1 MCHQYFTLYE
11 WCQCEENSGNNVC
24 AAHRRNGCPGI
35 SVETVHMHCFC
46 DSHATRGFKSEKQ
59 TRKKENKLRRRSE
72 DSLDEKDSL
81 RRRWYQWY
89 QWRIQRSKTSCT
101 LCGVDICNMEYK
113 PPSTQEDPPPFGD
126 NGDNG
131 VNNNDKAHCELID
144 SLNRLTLA
152 TAIPLPP
159 SPRLSPTPSY
169 LPPSKYVQ
177 TPRPV
182 PAIPLQPHQ
191 PARAVSLQSN
201 EIVKSVSLQ
210 SNQPVQSVSPQTAGP
225 VSVRDERRKSIAP
238 LQKRKS
244 TASLRSVSQPLKS
257 SSPTPDLSRRTSFAS
272 AGSPTTATSPAMHP
286 ARLVFSPAPE
296 APIPT
301 ASSVAAEHFSK
312 ELGLHRSGDVNTK
325 TAVIIH
331 DNCYGHRYS
340 QLEAPKRTIDGIV
353 ERPERIRACAVGI
366 SAAYVRLG
374 SRYAEDLVPNPIS
387 RLNNINA
394 PFQIIKSDR
403 KVYLSDTAVTDVHGT
418 QWMSELQWMGDLAE
432 SRLIKDG
439 NELARQRTEN
449 DDGLGTSAPALNTG
463 DLYLC
468 SESVNA
474 FQGALGGVCEAVDH
488 VFKSGPIQRAFVC
501 IRPPGH
507 HCSANFPSGFC
518 WINNVH
524 VGISHAATTHGL
536 THAAILDFDLHHGDG
551 SQDIAYDHNSKLLN
565 KTQKADLAKTDPT
578 KFKEYKAAP
587 PYAKTAIG
595 YYSLHDVN
603 SFPCENGERDKVM
616 GASLCLEAHN
626 QSIWNV
632 HLEEWADLDG
642 FWKLYETKYNA
653 LLTKARS
660 FLRERTVELNQ
671 ERQENPNSPSPKAA
685 IFISA
690 GFDAS
695 EWEGN
700 GMQRHSVKVPTE
712 FYAKFTADIIR
723 MSQEEGLGVEG
734 RVISVLE
741 GGYSDRALS
750 SGVLSHL
757 SGLSENSEYRSEW
770 WSQNNL
776 NELDAIIAPAPSKG
790 RKKSA
795 ATYLTAT
802 KSFTAKVVA
811 PGRDR
816 RSAGDLDANGIAAPL
831 PEVSWAVAT
840 GELSKLIIPSDRQT
854 LSCRPAELNRQRRE
868 QSAQE
873 GGLDLNLPVEKG
885 RQLRTRK
892 PKESTPVPTTPR
904 PATPRRQARK
914 GLKTPKTTI
923 AATTLPAASREAS
936 PSVGASRRKSTSLT
950 RAGTPHRGV
959 SPLNLPPVPQIPT
972 SVGGAK
978 GGPRIILNM
987 PAREHGRGRK
997 LSGGAVDHH
1006 RRGLGSKSPKKGK
1019 NKRGSN
1025 SGGSS
1030 AGSSPLI
1037 TAKDAVMEDA

>member
-1 MCHQYFTLYE
+1 
-11 WCQCEENSGNNVC
+11 
-24 AAHRRNGCPGI
+24 
-35 SVETVHMHCFC
+35 
-46 DSHATRGFKSEKQ
+46 
-59 TRKKENKLRRRSE
+59 
-72 DSLDEKDSL
+72 
-81 RRRWYQWY
+81 
-89 QWRIQRSKTSCT
+89 
-101 LCGVDICNMEYK
+101 MEYK
-113 PPSTQEDPPPFGD
+113 LPSTQEDPPSGD
-126 NGDNG
+126 NGLK
-131 VNNNDKAHCELID
+131 NNIDEAHNELIN

-152 TAIPLPP
+152 KETPLPS
-159 SPRLSPTPSY
+159 SPRLSPVPSY
-169 LPPSKYVQ
+169 LPPKSVQ
-177 TPRPV
+177 VTRPV
-182 PAIPLQPHQ
+182 PAIPLQPDQ
-191 PARAVSLQSN
+191 PVRAVSLQSN
-201 EIVKSVSLQ
+201 
-210 SNQPVQSVSPQTAGP
+210 QPMQSVSQTAGSE
-225 VSVRDERRKSIAP
+225 SVRDERRKSIAQ

-244 TASLRSVSQPLKS
+244 AASLRSVSQPLKS
-257 SSPTPDLSRRTSFAS
+257 SSPTPNPSRRTSFAS
-272 AGSPTTATSPAMHP
+272 AGSPTNATSPAMHP

-301 ASSVAAEHFSK
+301 PSSVAAEHFSK
-312 ELGLHRSGDVNTK
+312 ELELHRSDDIKTK

-331 DNCYGHRYS
+331 DDCYGHRYS
-340 QLEAPKRTIDGIV
+340 QLEAPKRTIERIV

-366 SAAYVRLG
+366 SAAYVLLG
-374 SRYAEDLVPNPIS
+374 SRYAEDLALKPSSSWNKIDV
-387 RLNNINA
+387 
-394 PFQIIKSDR
+394 PFQIIKTDR
-403 KVYLSDTAVTDVHGT
+403 KVHLSNTAVTDVHGT
-418 QWMSELQWMGDLAE
+418 QWMSELKWMGDLAE
-432 SRLIKDG
+432 SRLIMDG
-439 NELARQRTEN
+439 NELARKRTGE
-449 DDGLGTSAPALNTG
+449 DDGLGTSGPALNTG

-474 FQGALGGVCEAVDH
+474 FQGALGGVCEGVDL

-551 SQDIAYDHNSKLLN
+551 SQDIAYDHNSRLLN
-565 KTQKADLAKTDPT
+565 KTQKADLARSDAT
-578 KFKEYKAAP
+578 KFKEYQDAP
-587 PYAKTAIG
+587 PYTKAAIG

-616 GASLCLEAHN
+616 GASLCVEAHN

-632 HLEEWADLDG
+632 HLENWADLDG

-660 FLRERTVELNQ
+660 FLRERTAELNQ
-671 ERQENPNSPSPKAA
+671 ERQENPNAPLPKGA

-712 FYAKFTADIIR
+712 FYAKFTADVIR

-757 SGLSENSEYRSEW
+757 AGLSENSEFKSEW

-776 NELDAIIAPAPSKG
+776 RELDAIMAPTPSKG

-802 KSFTAKVVA
+802 KSFAAKVVA

-816 RSAGDLDANGIAAPL
+816 KSTGDFDPNIVVGPL

-840 GELSKLIIPSDRQT
+840 GELSKLIIPDGRQT

-868 QSAQE
+868 LSAQD
-873 GGLDLNLPVEKG
+873 GGLDLLIPVEKG
-885 RQLRTRK
+885 RQLRSRK

-959 SPLNLPPVPQIPT
+959 SPLNLPPIPQIPT
-972 SVGGAK
+972 TVGGVR

-987 PAREHGRGRK
+987 PAREPGRGRK

-1006 RRGLGSKSPKKGK
+1006 RRGRSSKSPKKE

-1030 AGSSPLI
+1030 TASAGSSPVI
-1037 TAKDAVMEDA
+1037 VTKDAVMEGA

>member
-1 MCHQYFTLYE
+1 
-11 WCQCEENSGNNVC
+11 
-24 AAHRRNGCPGI
+24 
-35 SVETVHMHCFC
+35 
-46 DSHATRGFKSEKQ
+46 
-59 TRKKENKLRRRSE
+59 
-72 DSLDEKDSL
+72 
-81 RRRWYQWY
+81 
-89 QWRIQRSKTSCT
+89 
-101 LCGVDICNMEYK
+101 MEYK
-113 PPSTQEDPPPFGD
+113 HPSTQEGPPLFV
-126 NGDNG
+126 DNG
-131 VNNNDKAHCELID
+131 VKNNNIDEAHSELAD

-152 TAIPLPP
+152 TEIPLPS
-159 SPRLSPTPSY
+159 SPRLSPVPSY
-169 LPPSKYVQ
+169 LPPISVQ
-177 TPRPV
+177 ATRPV
-182 PAIPLQPHQ
+182 PAIPLQPTQ
-191 PARAVSLQSN
+191 PVRPVPLQSGQSVETVSLQS
-201 EIVKSVSLQ
+201 K
-210 SNQPVQSVSPQTAGP
+210 QPVQSVSQTAGS
-225 VSVRDERRKSIAP
+225 VSVREERRKSIAP

-257 SSPTPDLSRRTSFAS
+257 SSPTPDPSRRTSFTS
-272 AGSPTTATSPAMHP
+272 AGSQTTATSPAMHP

-312 ELGLHRSGDVNTK
+312 ELALHQSGNVSTK
-325 TAVIIH
+325 TAIIVH
-331 DNCYGHRYS
+331 DDCYGHRYS
-340 QLEAPKRTIDGIV
+340 QLEASKRILERIV
-353 ERPERIRACAVGI
+353 ERPERIRACVVGI
-366 SAAYVRLG
+366 SAAYVLLG
-374 SRYAEDLVPNPIS
+374 SRHAEGLAPKLSSSLTEIDV
-387 RLNNINA
+387 
-394 PFQIIKSDR
+394 PFQIIKTDR
-403 KVYLSDTAVTDVHGT
+403 KVHLSSTAVTDVHGT
-418 QWMSELQWMGDLAE
+418 QWMSELKWMGDLAE
-432 SRLIKDG
+432 SRLIMDG
-439 NELARQRTEN
+439 NELARQRTEE
-449 DDGLGTSAPALNTG
+449 DDGLGTSGPALNTN

-474 FQGALGGVCEAVDH
+474 FQGALGGVCEGVDL

-551 SQDIAYDHNSKLLN
+551 SQDITYDHNSKLLN
-565 KTQKADLAKTDPT
+565 KTQKADLARADAT
-578 KFKEYKAAP
+578 KFKEYEDAP
-587 PYAKTAIG
+587 PYTKAAIG

-632 HLEEWADLDG
+632 HLQKWDDLDE
-642 FWKLYETKYNA
+642 FWNLYQTKYNA

-660 FLRERTVELNQ
+660 FLRERTMELSQ
-671 ERQENPNSPSPKAA
+671 ERQENPSAPLPKAA

-712 FYAKFTADIIR
+712 FYAKFTADVIR

-757 SGLSENSEYRSEW
+757 SGLSENSEFKSEW

-776 NELDAIIAPAPSKG
+776 RELDAIMTPTPSKG

-795 ATYLTAT
+795 ATYLTST
-802 KSFTAKVVA
+802 KSFAAKVVA

-816 RSAGDLDANGIAAPL
+816 RSTGDLDANIVAAPL

-840 GELSKLIIPSDRQT
+840 GELSKLIIPDGRQT

-873 GGLDLNLPVEKG
+873 GGLDLIIPAEKG
-885 RQLRTRK
+885 RQLRARK
-892 PKESTPVPTTPR
+892 PKEATPVPTTPR

-914 GLKTPKTTI
+914 GLKTPKTTT
-923 AATTLPAASREAS
+923 AATTLPAASYEAS
-936 PSVGASRRKSTSLT
+936 PSVGASRRKSASLT

-972 SVGGAK
+972 SVEGVR

-987 PAREHGRGRK
+987 PAREPGRGRK

-1006 RRGLGSKSPKKGK
+1006 RHGRSSKSPKKGK
-1019 NKRGSN
+1019 KKRGSN

-1030 AGSSPLI
+1030 RASAGSSPVI

>member
-1 MCHQYFTLYE
+1 MDPY
-11 WCQCEENSGNNVC
+11 
-24 AAHRRNGCPGI
+24 
-35 SVETVHMHCFC
+35 
-46 DSHATRGFKSEKQ
+46 
-59 TRKKENKLRRRSE
+59 KL
-72 DSLDEKDSL
+72 
-81 RRRWYQWY
+81 
-89 QWRIQRSKTSCT
+89 
-101 LCGVDICNMEYK
+101 V
-113 PPSTQEDPPPFGD
+113 STQEDPPLF
-126 NGDNG
+126 GDNG
-131 VNNNDKAHCELID
+131 VNNNNIDEAHCKLID

-152 TAIPLPP
+152 TATPLPP
-159 SPRLSPTPSY
+159 SPRLSSIPSN
-169 LPPSKYVQ
+169 PPPGSVQ
-177 TPRPV
+177 ATRPV
-182 PAIPLQPHQ
+182 PVIPLYANQP
-191 PARAVSLQSN
+191 VQSAT
-201 EIVKSVSLQ
+201 LL
-210 SNQPVQSVSPQTAGP
+210 SNQPVQLVSPETAGS
-225 VSVRDERRKSIAP
+225 VSVRDEQRKSIAP
-238 LQKRKS
+238 LQKRQS

-257 SSPTPDLSRRTSFAS
+257 SSPTPDPSRRTSLTS
-272 AGSPTTATSPAMHP
+272 AGSSTTATSLAMHP
-286 ARLVFSPAPE
+286 ARLVFSPTPE
-296 APIPT
+296 PPIPT
-301 ASSVAAEHFSK
+301 ASSIAAEHFSK
-312 ELGLHRSGDVNTK
+312 ELELHQSGDINTR
-325 TAVIIH
+325 TAVIVH
-331 DNCYGHRYS
+331 DDCYGHRYS
-340 QLEAPKRTIDGIV
+340 QLEASKRTLERIV

-366 SAAYVRLG
+366 SAAYVLLG
-374 SRYAEDLVPNPIS
+374 SRYAEGLTPNPS
-387 RLNNINA
+387 LSLNNIDV
-394 PFQIIKSDR
+394 PFQIIKTDR
-403 KVYLSDTAVTDVHGT
+403 KVHLSDTAVTDVHGT
-418 QWMSELQWMGDLAE
+418 QWMSELKWMGDLAE
-432 SRLIKDG
+432 SRLIEDG
-439 NELARQRTEN
+439 NELARQRTEEH
-449 DDGLGTSAPALNTG
+449 DGLGTSGPALNTN

-474 FQGALGGVCEAVDH
+474 FQGALGGVCEGVDL
-488 VFKSGPIQRAFVC
+488 VFNSGPIQRAFVC

-524 VGISHAATTHGL
+524 VGISHAATVHGL

-551 SQDIAYDHNSKLLN
+551 SQDITYDHNSKLLN
-565 KTQKADLAKTDPT
+565 RTQRADLAKANAT
-578 KFKEYKAAP
+578 KFKEYEDASPYTKA
-587 PYAKTAIG
+587 AIG

-616 GASLCLEAHN
+616 GASLCVEAHN

-632 HLEEWADLDG
+632 HLEKWADLDE
-642 FWKLYETKYNA
+642 FWKLYQTKYNT

-660 FLRERTVELNQ
+660 FLREFTIELNQ
-671 ERQENPNSPSPKAA
+671 ERRENPNSPLPKAA

-712 FYAKFTADIIR
+712 FYAKFTADVIR

-757 SGLSENSEYRSEW
+757 SGLNENSEYKTEW
-770 WSQNNL
+770 WSHNQL
-776 NELDAIIAPAPSKG
+776 KELDAIMAPAPSKG
-790 RKKSA
+790 RKKGA

-802 KSFTAKVVA
+802 KSFAAKAIA
-811 PGRDR
+811 PGRER
-816 RSAGDLDANGIAAPL
+816 RSPGDLDTNIAAPL

-840 GELSKLIIPSDRQT
+840 GELSKLIIPDGRQT

-868 QSAQE
+868 QSAQD
-873 GGLDLNLPVEKG
+873 GGLGIPIPEKG
-885 RQLRTRK
+885 RQLRSRK

-914 GLKTPKTTI
+914 GVKTPKTTI

-972 SVGGAK
+972 SVGG
-978 GGPRIILNM
+978 GRGCTRIILNM
-987 PAREHGRGRK
+987 PAREPGRGRN

-1006 RRGLGSKSPKKGK
+1006 RRGRGSKSPKKGK
-1019 NKRGSN
+1019 TKHGSN

-1030 AGSSPLI
+1030 GASVGSSPLI
-1037 TAKDAVMEDA
+1037 AAKDAVMEDA

>member
-1 MCHQYFTLYE
+1 
-11 WCQCEENSGNNVC
+11 
-24 AAHRRNGCPGI
+24 
-35 SVETVHMHCFC
+35 
-46 DSHATRGFKSEKQ
+46 
-59 TRKKENKLRRRSE
+59 
-72 DSLDEKDSL
+72 
-81 RRRWYQWY
+81 
-89 QWRIQRSKTSCT
+89 
-101 LCGVDICNMEYK
+101 MEYK
-113 PPSTQEDPPPFGD
+113 HPSTQEGPPLFV
-126 NGDNG
+126 DNG
-131 VNNNDKAHCELID
+131 VKNNNIDEAHSELAD

-152 TAIPLPP
+152 TDIPLPS
-159 SPRLSPTPSY
+159 SPRLSPIPSY
-169 LPPSKYVQ
+169 LPPISVQ
-177 TPRPV
+177 ATRPV
-182 PAIPLQPHQ
+182 RP
-191 PARAVSLQSN
+191 VSLQSGQSV
-201 EIVKSVSLQ
+201 ETVSLQ
-210 SNQPVQSVSPQTAGP
+210 SKQRVQSVSQTAGS
-225 VSVRDERRKSIAP
+225 VSVREERRKSIAP

-257 SSPTPDLSRRTSFAS
+257 SSPTPDPSRRTSFTS
-272 AGSPTTATSPAMHP
+272 AGSQTTATSPAMHP

-312 ELGLHRSGDVNTK
+312 ELALHQSGNVSTK
-325 TAVIIH
+325 TAIIVH
-331 DNCYGHRYS
+331 DDCYGHRYS
-340 QLEAPKRTIDGIV
+340 QLEASKRTLERIV
-353 ERPERIRACAVGI
+353 ERPERIRACVVGI
-366 SAAYVRLG
+366 SAAYVLLG
-374 SRYAEDLVPNPIS
+374 SRHAEDLAPKLSSGLTEIDV
-387 RLNNINA
+387 
-394 PFQIIKSDR
+394 PFQIIKTDR
-403 KVYLSDTAVTDVHGT
+403 KVHLSSTAVTDVHGT
-418 QWMSELQWMGDLAE
+418 QWMSELKWMGDLAE
-432 SRLIKDG
+432 SRLIMDG
-439 NELARQRTEN
+439 NELARQRTEE
-449 DDGLGTSAPALNTG
+449 DDGLGTSGPALNTN

-474 FQGALGGVCEAVDH
+474 FQGALGGVCEGVDL

-551 SQDIAYDHNSKLLN
+551 SQDITYDHNSKLLN
-565 KTQKADLAKTDPT
+565 KTQKADLARADAT
-578 KFKEYKAAP
+578 KFKEYEDAP
-587 PYAKTAIG
+587 PYTKAAIG

-616 GASLCLEAHN
+616 GASLCVEAHN

-632 HLEEWADLDG
+632 HLQKWDDLDE
-642 FWKLYETKYNA
+642 FWNLYQTKYNT

-660 FLRERTVELNQ
+660 FLRERTMGLNQ
-671 ERQENPNSPSPKAA
+671 ERQENPSAPLPKAA

-712 FYAKFTADIIR
+712 FYAKFTADVIR

-757 SGLSENSEYRSEW
+757 SGLSENSEFKSEW

-776 NELDAIIAPAPSKG
+776 RELDAIMAPTPSKG

-802 KSFTAKVVA
+802 KSFAAKVVA

-816 RSAGDLDANGIAAPL
+816 RSTGDLDANIVAAPL

-840 GELSKLIIPSDRQT
+840 GELSKLIIPDGRQT

-868 QSAQE
+868 QSAQD
-873 GGLDLNLPVEKG
+873 GGLDLIIPAEKG
-885 RQLRTRK
+885 RQLRAQAQGGD
-892 PKESTPVPTTPR
+892 PCAHHPPPCH
-904 PATPRRQARK
+904 PATPGPQGPEDPKDHHCGHDPPCCLARGLPVCGCLPPEERQSDAR
-914 GLKTPKTTI
+914 GNS
-923 AATTLPAASREAS
+923 ASGRQPPE
-936 PSVGASRRKSTSLT
+936 P
-950 RAGTPHRGV
+950 
-959 SPLNLPPVPQIPT
+959 PPVPQIPT
-972 SVGGAK
+972 SVEGVR

-987 PAREHGRGRK
+987 PAREPGRGR
-997 LSGGAVDHH
+997 S
-1006 RRGLGSKSPKKGK
+1006 SKSPKKGK
-1019 NKRGSN
+1019 KKRGSN

-1030 AGSSPLI
+1030 AASAGSSPVI
-1037 TAKDAVMEDA
+1037 TAKDAVMEDS

>member
-1 MCHQYFTLYE
+1 MNPHPSFVSLFLLFPLAYSTNLDLSSFAFDFILNE
-11 WCQCEENSGNNVC
+11 KK
-24 AAHRRNGCPGI
+24 HRVLALCSRVGI
-35 SVETVHMHCFC
+35 C
-46 DSHATRGFKSEKQ
+46 K
-59 TRKKENKLRRRSE
+59 
-72 DSLDEKDSL
+72 
-81 RRRWYQWY
+81 
-89 QWRIQRSKTSCT
+89 
-101 LCGVDICNMEYK
+101 MEYK
-113 PPSTQEDPPPFGD
+113 HPSTQEGPPLFI
-126 NGDNG
+126 DNG
-131 VNNNDKAHCELID
+131 VNNNNIDATHSELVD

-152 TAIPLPP
+152 TESPLPS
-159 SPRLSPTPSY
+159 SPRLSPVPSY
-169 LPPSKYVQ
+169 LPPISVQ
-177 TPRPV
+177 ATQPV
-182 PAIPLQPHQ
+182 PAIPLQPTQ
-191 PARAVSLQSN
+191 PVRPVSLQSDQSV
-201 EIVKSVSLQ
+201 ETVSLQ
-210 SNQPVQSVSPQTAGP
+210 SKQPVQSVSQTAGS
-225 VSVRDERRKSIAP
+225 VSVREERRKSIAP

-257 SSPTPDLSRRTSFAS
+257 SSPTPDPSRRTSLTS
-272 AGSPTTATSPAMHP
+272 AGSQTTATSPAMHP

-312 ELGLHRSGDVNTK
+312 ELALHQSGNVSSK
-325 TAVIIH
+325 TAVVVH
-331 DNCYGHRYS
+331 DDCYGHRYS
-340 QLEAPKRTIDGIV
+340 QLEASKRILDRIV

-366 SAAYVRLG
+366 SAAYVLLG
-374 SRYAEDLVPNPIS
+374 SRYAEDLAPKLSSN
-387 RLNNINA
+387 LNEIDA
-394 PFQIIKSDR
+394 PFQIIKTDR
-403 KVYLSDTAVTDVHGT
+403 KVHLSSPAVTDVHGT
-418 QWMSELQWMGDLAE
+418 QWMSELKWMGDLAE
-432 SRLIKDG
+432 SRLIMDG
-439 NELARQRTEN
+439 NELARQRTEE
-449 DDGLGTSAPALNTG
+449 DDGLGTSGPALNAN

-474 FQGALGGVCEAVDH
+474 FQGALGGVCEGVDL

-565 KTQKADLAKTDPT
+565 KTQRADLARADAT
-578 KFKEYKAAP
+578 KFKEYEDAP
-587 PYAKTAIG
+587 PYTKAAIG

-616 GASLCLEAHN
+616 GASLCVEAHN

-632 HLEEWADLDG
+632 HLQQWADLDE

-653 LLTKARS
+653 LIAKARS
-660 FLRERTVELNQ
+660 FLRERTMELNQ
-671 ERQENPNSPSPKAA
+671 EREENPSAPLPKAA

-712 FYAKFTADIIR
+712 FYAKFTADVIR

-757 SGLSENSEYRSEW
+757 SGLSENSEFKSEW
-770 WSQNNL
+770 WSQDNL
-776 NELDAIIAPAPSKG
+776 RELDVIMAPTPSKG

-802 KSFTAKVVA
+802 KSFAAKVVA

-816 RSAGDLDANGIAAPL
+816 RSTGDLDANIVAAPL

-840 GELSKLIIPSDRQT
+840 GELSKLIIPDGRQT
-854 LSCRPAELNRQRRE
+854 LSCRPAELSRQRRE
-868 QSAQE
+868 RSAQD
-873 GGLDLNLPVEKG
+873 GGLDLILPAEKG
-885 RQLRTRK
+885 RQLRVRK
-892 PKESTPVPTTPR
+892 AKEATPVPTTPL

-914 GLKTPKTTI
+914 GLKTPKTIT

-972 SVGGAK
+972 SVGGVR

-987 PAREHGRGRK
+987 PSREPDRGRK

-1006 RRGLGSKSPKKGK
+1006 RRGRSSKSPKKGK
-1019 NKRGSN
+1019 KKRGSN

-1030 AGSSPLI
+1030 AASAGSSP
-1037 TAKDAVMEDA
+1037 VMEDA

>member
-1 MCHQYFTLYE
+1 MEH
-11 WCQCEENSGNNVC
+11 
-24 AAHRRNGCPGI
+24 
-35 SVETVHMHCFC
+35 
-46 DSHATRGFKSEKQ
+46 
-59 TRKKENKLRRRSE
+59 KL
-72 DSLDEKDSL
+72 
-81 RRRWYQWY
+81 
-89 QWRIQRSKTSCT
+89 
-101 LCGVDICNMEYK
+101 
-113 PPSTQEDPPPFGD
+113 PSTQEDPPL
-126 NGDNG
+126 GDNG
-131 VNNNDKAHCELID
+131 VKNNNIDEAHYELID
-144 SLNRLTLA
+144 SLDRLTLA
-152 TAIPLPP
+152 TATPLPSSP
-159 SPRLSPTPSY
+159 SLSPVPSY
-169 LPPSKYVQ
+169 LPPSRSVQ
-177 TPRPV
+177 TTRPV
-182 PAIPLQPHQ
+182 PAIPLQPNQ
-191 PARAVSLQSN
+191 SVRAVSLQSN
-201 EIVKSVSLQ
+201 QSAEAASLQ
-210 SNQPVQSVSPQTAGP
+210 SNQPVQSVSQTAGS

-257 SSPTPDLSRRTSFAS
+257 SSPTPALSRRTSFTS
-272 AGSPTTATSPAMHP
+272 VGSPTTATSPAMPP

-312 ELGLHRSGDVNTK
+312 ELELHRSGGVNTK
-325 TAVIIH
+325 TAVIVH
-331 DNCYGHRYS
+331 DDCYGHRYS
-340 QLEAPKRTIDGIV
+340 QLEASKRTIEIIV

-366 SAAYVRLG
+366 SAAYVLLG
-374 SRYAEDLVPNPIS
+374 SRYAEHLAPNPS
-387 RLNNINA
+387 SSLNKIDA
-394 PFQIIKSDR
+394 PFQIIKTDR
-403 KVYLSDTAVTDVHGT
+403 KVHLSNTAVTDVHGT
-418 QWMSELQWMGDLAE
+418 QWMSELKWMGDLAE
-432 SRLIKDG
+432 SRLLMDG
-439 NELARQRTEN
+439 NELARQRTEE
-449 DDGLGTSAPALNTG
+449 DDGLGTSGPALNAN

-474 FQGALGGVCEAVDH
+474 FQGALGGVCEGVDL

-565 KTQKADLAKTDPT
+565 KTQKADLAKTDAT
-578 KFKEYKAAP
+578 KFKEYENAP
-587 PYAKTAIG
+587 PYGKAAIG

-603 SFPCENGERDKVM
+603 SFPCENGEREKVM

-632 HLEEWADLDG
+632 HLEKWTDLDG
-642 FWKLYETKYNA
+642 FWRLYQTKYNA
-653 LLTKARS
+653 LITKARL
-660 FLRERTVELNQ
+660 FLRERTAELNQ
-671 ERQENPNSPSPKAA
+671 ERQKNPNSPLPKAA

-712 FYAKFTADIIR
+712 FYAKFTADVIR

-757 SGLSENSEYRSEW
+757 SGLSENSEFRSEW
-770 WSQNNL
+770 WSQSNL
-776 NELDAIIAPAPSKG
+776 KELDAIMAPPPSKG
-790 RKKSA
+790 RKKSG

-802 KSFTAKVVA
+802 KSFAAKVVA

-816 RSAGDLDANGIAAPL
+816 KSTGDLDANIPAAPL

-840 GELSKLIIPSDRQT
+840 GELSKLIIPDGRQT

-868 QSAQE
+868 QSAHD
-873 GGLDLNLPVEKG
+873 GGLDLIIPVEKG
-885 RQLRTRK
+885 RQLRSRK

-914 GLKTPKTTI
+914 GLKTPKTTT

-936 PSVGASRRKSTSLT
+936 PSVGASRRKSTSMT

-972 SVGGAK
+972 SVGGVRS
-978 GGPRIILNM
+978 GPRIILNM
-987 PAREHGRGRK
+987 PVREPGHGRK

-1006 RRGLGSKSPKKGK
+1006 HRGGSSKSPKKGK
-1019 NKRGSN
+1019 KKRGSN
-1025 SGGSS
+1025 SGGSSAAS

>member
-1 MCHQYFTLYE
+1 
-11 WCQCEENSGNNVC
+11 
-24 AAHRRNGCPGI
+24 
-35 SVETVHMHCFC
+35 
-46 DSHATRGFKSEKQ
+46 
-59 TRKKENKLRRRSE
+59 
-72 DSLDEKDSL
+72 
-81 RRRWYQWY
+81 
-89 QWRIQRSKTSCT
+89 
-101 LCGVDICNMEYK
+101 MEYK
-113 PPSTQEDPPPFGD
+113 LPSTQEDPPSGD
-126 NGDNG
+126 NGLK
-131 VNNNDKAHCELID
+131 NNIDEAHNELIN

-152 TAIPLPP
+152 KETPLPS
-159 SPRLSPTPSY
+159 SPRLSPVPSY
-169 LPPSKYVQ
+169 LPPKSVQ
-177 TPRPV
+177 VTRPV
-182 PAIPLQPHQ
+182 PAIPLQPDQ
-191 PARAVSLQSN
+191 PVRAVSLQSN
-201 EIVKSVSLQ
+201 
-210 SNQPVQSVSPQTAGP
+210 QPMQSVSQTAG
-225 VSVRDERRKSIAP
+225 SDTVRDERRKSIAQ

-244 TASLRSVSQPLKS
+244 AASLRSVSQPLKS
-257 SSPTPDLSRRTSFAS
+257 SSPTPNPSRRTSFAS

-301 ASSVAAEHFSK
+301 PSSVAAEHFSK
-312 ELGLHRSGDVNTK
+312 ELELHRSDDIKTK

-331 DNCYGHRYS
+331 DDCYGHRYS
-340 QLEAPKRTIDGIV
+340 QLEAPKRTIERIV

-366 SAAYVRLG
+366 SAAYVLLG
-374 SRYAEDLVPNPIS
+374 SRYAEDLALKPSSSWNKIDV
-387 RLNNINA
+387 
-394 PFQIIKSDR
+394 PFQIIKTDR
-403 KVYLSDTAVTDVHGT
+403 KVHLSNTAVTDVHGT
-418 QWMSELQWMGDLAE
+418 QWMSELKWMGDLAE
-432 SRLIKDG
+432 SRLIMDG
-439 NELARQRTEN
+439 NELARKRTGE
-449 DDGLGTSAPALNTG
+449 DDGLGTSGPALNTG

-474 FQGALGGVCEAVDH
+474 FQGALGGVCEGVDL

-551 SQDIAYDHNSKLLN
+551 SQDIAYDHNSRLLN
-565 KTQKADLAKTDPT
+565 KTQKADLARSDAT
-578 KFKEYKAAP
+578 KFKEYQDAP
-587 PYAKTAIG
+587 PYTKAAIG

-616 GASLCLEAHN
+616 GASLCVEAHN

-632 HLEEWADLDG
+632 HLENWADLDG

-660 FLRERTVELNQ
+660 FLRERTAELNQ
-671 ERQENPNSPSPKAA
+671 ERQENPNAPLPKGA

-712 FYAKFTADIIR
+712 FYAKFTADVIR

-757 SGLSENSEYRSEW
+757 AGLSENSEFKSEW

-776 NELDAIIAPAPSKG
+776 RELDAIMAPTPSKG

-802 KSFTAKVVA
+802 KSFAAKVVA

-816 RSAGDLDANGIAAPL
+816 KSTGDFDPNIVVGPL

-840 GELSKLIIPSDRQT
+840 GELSKLIIPDGRQT

-868 QSAQE
+868 LSAQD
-873 GGLDLNLPVEKG
+873 GGLDLLIPVEKG
-885 RQLRTRK
+885 RQLRSRK

-959 SPLNLPPVPQIPT
+959 SPLNLPPIPQIPT
-972 SVGGAK
+972 TVGGVR

-987 PAREHGRGRK
+987 PAREPGRGRK

-1006 RRGLGSKSPKKGK
+1006 RRGRSSKSPKKE

-1030 AGSSPLI
+1030 TASAGSSPVI
-1037 TAKDAVMEDA
+1037 VTKDAVMEDA

>member
-1 MCHQYFTLYE
+1 
-11 WCQCEENSGNNVC
+11 
-24 AAHRRNGCPGI
+24 
-35 SVETVHMHCFC
+35 
-46 DSHATRGFKSEKQ
+46 
-59 TRKKENKLRRRSE
+59 
-72 DSLDEKDSL
+72 
-81 RRRWYQWY
+81 
-89 QWRIQRSKTSCT
+89 
-101 LCGVDICNMEYK
+101 MEYK
-113 PPSTQEDPPPFGD
+113 LPSTQEGPPLGD
-126 NGDNG
+126 NGIT
-131 VNNNDKAHCELID
+131 NNNTDEAHSELID

-152 TAIPLPP
+152 TATPLPS
-159 SPRLSPTPSY
+159 SPRLSPVPSY
-169 LPPSKYVQ
+169 FPPKSVQ
-177 TPRPV
+177 ATRPV
-182 PAIPLQPHQ
+182 PAIPLQPNQ
-191 PARAVSLQSN
+191 PVRAVSLR
-201 EIVKSVSLQ
+201 
-210 SNQPVQSVSPQTAGP
+210 SNQPVQSVSQAAGS
-225 VSVRDERRKSIAP
+225 VSVRDERRMSIAP

-244 TASLRSVSQPLKS
+244 AASLRSVSQPLKS
-257 SSPTPDLSRRTSFAS
+257 SSPTPHSSRRTSFTS
-272 AGSPTTATSPAMHP
+272 AGSPTTVTSPAMHS

-301 ASSVAAEHFSK
+301 PSSVAAEHFSK
-312 ELGLHRSGDVNTK
+312 ELELHRSGDIKTK
-325 TAVIIH
+325 SAVVVH
-331 DNCYGHRYS
+331 DDCYGHRYS
-340 QLEAPKRTIDGIV
+340 QLEAPKRTIERIV

-366 SAAYVRLG
+366 SAAYVLLG
-374 SRYAEDLVPNPIS
+374 SRYAEYLVLNPSSSLDDIDV
-387 RLNNINA
+387 
-394 PFQIIKSDR
+394 PFQIIKTDR
-403 KVYLSDTAVTDVHGT
+403 KVHLSDTVVTDVHGT
-418 QWMSELQWMGDLAE
+418 QWMSELKWMGDLAE
-432 SRLIKDG
+432 SRLIMDG
-439 NELARQRTEN
+439 NELARKRTEE
-449 DDGLGTSAPALNTG
+449 DDGHGTSGPALNTG

-474 FQGALGGVCEAVDH
+474 FQGALGGVCEGVDL
-488 VFKSGPIQRAFVC
+488 VFNSGPIQRAFVC

-565 KTQKADLAKTDPT
+565 KTQKANLARSDAT
-578 KFKEYKAAP
+578 KFKEYQDAP
-587 PYAKTAIG
+587 PYTKAAIG

-603 SFPCENGERDKVM
+603 SFPCETGEREKVM

-632 HLEEWADLDG
+632 HLEQWTDLDE
-642 FWKLYETKYNA
+642 FWKLYQTKYNA

-660 FLRERTVELNQ
+660 FLRERTIELNQ
-671 ERQENPNSPSPKAA
+671 ERQENPNSPMPKAA

-712 FYAKFTADIIR
+712 FYAKFTADVIR
-723 MSQEEGLGVEG
+723 MSEEEGLGVEG

-741 GGYSDRALS
+741 GGYSDRALA

-757 SGLSENSEYRSEW
+757 SGLSENSEYKSEW

-776 NELDAIIAPAPSKG
+776 RELDAVMAPTPSKG
-790 RKKSA
+790 RKKSP

-802 KSFTAKVVA
+802 KSFAAKVVA

-816 RSAGDLDANGIAAPL
+816 KSTGDFDANIIAVPL

-840 GELSKLIIPSDRQT
+840 GELSKLIIPDGRQT

-868 QSAQE
+868 QSAQD
-873 GGLDLNLPVEKG
+873 GGLDLILPVEKG
-885 RQLRTRK
+885 RQLRSRK
-892 PKESTPVPTTPR
+892 PKESTPVPTIPL

-914 GLKTPKTTI
+914 GLKTPKTTT
-923 AATTLPAASREAS
+923 AAMTLPAASHEAS

-959 SPLNLPPVPQIPT
+959 GPLLPPVPQIPT
-972 SVGGAK
+972 SVGGGR

-987 PAREHGRGRK
+987 PAQEPGRGRK

-1006 RRGLGSKSPKKGK
+1006 RRGRDSKSPKKGK
-1019 NKRGSN
+1019 KKRGSN

-1030 AGSSPLI
+1030 AASAGSSPVI
-1037 TAKDAVMEDA
+1037 AAKDAVMEDS

>member
-1 MCHQYFTLYE
+1 
-11 WCQCEENSGNNVC
+11 
-24 AAHRRNGCPGI
+24 
-35 SVETVHMHCFC
+35 
-46 DSHATRGFKSEKQ
+46 
-59 TRKKENKLRRRSE
+59 
-72 DSLDEKDSL
+72 
-81 RRRWYQWY
+81 
-89 QWRIQRSKTSCT
+89 
-101 LCGVDICNMEYK
+101 MEYK
-113 PPSTQEDPPPFGD
+113 LPSTQEDPPSGD
-126 NGDNG
+126 NGLK
-131 VNNNDKAHCELID
+131 NNIDEAHNELIN

-152 TAIPLPP
+152 KETPLPS
-159 SPRLSPTPSY
+159 SPRLSPVPSY
-169 LPPSKYVQ
+169 LPPKSVQ
-177 TPRPV
+177 VTRPV
-182 PAIPLQPHQ
+182 PAIPLQPDQ
-191 PARAVSLQSN
+191 PVRAVSLQSN
-201 EIVKSVSLQ
+201 
-210 SNQPVQSVSPQTAGP
+210 QPMQSVSQTAG
-225 VSVRDERRKSIAP
+225 SDTVRDERRKSIAQ

-244 TASLRSVSQPLKS
+244 AASLRSVSQPLKS
-257 SSPTPDLSRRTSFAS
+257 SSPTPNPSRRTSFAS

-301 ASSVAAEHFSK
+301 PSSVAAEHFSK
-312 ELGLHRSGDVNTK
+312 ELELHRSDDIKTK

-331 DNCYGHRYS
+331 DDCYGHRYS
-340 QLEAPKRTIDGIV
+340 QLEAPKRTIERIV

-366 SAAYVRLG
+366 SAAYVLLG
-374 SRYAEDLVPNPIS
+374 SRYAEDLALKPSSSWNKIDV
-387 RLNNINA
+387 
-394 PFQIIKSDR
+394 PFQIIKTDR
-403 KVYLSDTAVTDVHGT
+403 KVHLSNTAVTDVHGT
-418 QWMSELQWMGDLAE
+418 QWMSELKWMGDLAE
-432 SRLIKDG
+432 SRLIMDG
-439 NELARQRTEN
+439 NELARKRTGE
-449 DDGLGTSAPALNTG
+449 DDGLGTSGPALNTG

-474 FQGALGGVCEAVDH
+474 FQGALGGVCEGVDL

-551 SQDIAYDHNSKLLN
+551 SQDIAYDHNSRLLN
-565 KTQKADLAKTDPT
+565 KTQKADLARSDAT
-578 KFKEYKAAP
+578 KFKEYQDAP
-587 PYAKTAIG
+587 PYTKAAIG

-616 GASLCLEAHN
+616 GASLCVEAHN

-632 HLEEWADLDG
+632 HLENWADLDG

-660 FLRERTVELNQ
+660 FLRERTAELNQ
-671 ERQENPNSPSPKAA
+671 ERQENPNAPLPKGA

-712 FYAKFTADIIR
+712 FYAKFTADVIR

-734 RVISVLE
+734 RIISVLE

-757 SGLSENSEYRSEW
+757 AGLSENSEFKSEW

-776 NELDAIIAPAPSKG
+776 RELDAIMAPTPSKG

-802 KSFTAKVVA
+802 KSFAAKVVA

-816 RSAGDLDANGIAAPL
+816 KSTGDFDPNIVVGPL
-831 PEVSWAVAT
+831 PEVNWAVAT
-840 GELSKLIIPSDRQT
+840 GELSKLIIPDGRQT

-868 QSAQE
+868 LSAQD
-873 GGLDLNLPVEKG
+873 GGLDLLIPVEKG
-885 RQLRTRK
+885 RQLRSRK

-959 SPLNLPPVPQIPT
+959 SPLNLPPIPQIPT
-972 SVGGAK
+972 TVGGVR

-987 PAREHGRGRK
+987 PAREPGRGRK

-1006 RRGLGSKSPKKGK
+1006 RRGRSSKSPKKEK
-1019 NKRGSN
+1019 KRGSN

-1030 AGSSPLI
+1030 TASAGSSPVI
-1037 TAKDAVMEDA
+1037 VTKDAVMEDA

>member
-1 MCHQYFTLYE
+1 MDPY
-11 WCQCEENSGNNVC
+11 
-24 AAHRRNGCPGI
+24 
-35 SVETVHMHCFC
+35 
-46 DSHATRGFKSEKQ
+46 
-59 TRKKENKLRRRSE
+59 KL
-72 DSLDEKDSL
+72 
-81 RRRWYQWY
+81 
-89 QWRIQRSKTSCT
+89 
-101 LCGVDICNMEYK
+101 
-113 PPSTQEDPPPFGD
+113 PSTQEDPPLF
-126 NGDNG
+126 GDNG
-131 VNNNDKAHCELID
+131 VNNNNIDEAHCKLID
-144 SLNRLTLA
+144 SLDRLTLA
-152 TAIPLPP
+152 TATPLPP
-159 SPRLSPTPSY
+159 SPRLSSIPSN
-169 LPPSKYVQ
+169 LPPRSVQ
-177 TPRPV
+177 ATRPV
-182 PAIPLQPHQ
+182 PVIPLHANQP
-191 PARAVSLQSN
+191 VQS
-201 EIVKSVSLQ
+201 VTLQ
-210 SNQPVQSVSPQTAGP
+210 SNQPVQLVSPQTAGS
-225 VSVRDERRKSIAP
+225 VSFQDERRKSITP

-257 SSPTPDLSRRTSFAS
+257 SSPTPDPSRRISLTS
-272 AGSPTTATSPAMHP
+272 AGLPTTATSPAMHP

-312 ELGLHRSGDVNTK
+312 ELELHRSGGINTQ
-325 TAVIIH
+325 TAVIVH
-331 DNCYGHRYS
+331 DDCYGHRYS
-340 QLEAPKRTIDGIV
+340 QLEAPKRTLERIV

-366 SAAYVRLG
+366 SAAYVLLG
-374 SRYAEDLVPNPIS
+374 SRYAEGLAPNPS
-387 RLNNINA
+387 LSLRNIDV
-394 PFQIIKSDR
+394 PFQILKTDR
-403 KVYLSDTAVTDVHGT
+403 KVHLSDTAVTDVHGI
-418 QWMSELQWMGDLAE
+418 QWMSELKWMGDIAE
-432 SRLIKDG
+432 SRLIMDG
-439 NELARQRTEN
+439 NELARQQTEEH
-449 DDGLGTSAPALNTG
+449 DGLGTSGPALNTN

-474 FQGALGGVCEAVDH
+474 FQGALGGICEGVDL
-488 VFKSGPIQRAFVC
+488 VFDSGTIQRAFVC

-524 VGISHAATTHGL
+524 VGISHAATDHGL

-551 SQDIAYDHNSKLLN
+551 SQDIAYDHNSRLLN
-565 KTQKADLAKTDPT
+565 KTQRANLAKTDAT
-578 KFKEYKAAP
+578 KFKEYEDASPYTKA
-587 PYAKTAIG
+587 AIG

-616 GASLCLEAHN
+616 GASLCVEAHN

-632 HLEEWADLDG
+632 HLEKWADLDE
-642 FWKLYETKYNA
+642 FWKLYQTKYNA

-660 FLRERTVELNQ
+660 FLREWTIELNQ
-671 ERQENPNSPSPKAA
+671 ERQENPNSPVPKAA

-712 FYAKFTADIIR
+712 FYAKFTADVIR

-734 RVISVLE
+734 RVISILE

-757 SGLSENSEYRSEW
+757 SGLSENSEYKTEW
-770 WSQNNL
+770 WSPNQL
-776 NELDAIIAPAPSKG
+776 KELDAIMAPAPSKG
-790 RKKSA
+790 RKKGA

-802 KSFTAKVVA
+802 KSFAAKAIA

-816 RSAGDLDANGIAAPL
+816 KSTGELDTNIAAPL

-840 GELSKLIIPSDRQT
+840 GELSKLIIPDGRQT

-868 QSAQE
+868 QSAQD
-873 GGLDLNLPVEKG
+873 GGLDIPIPEKR
-885 RQLRTRK
+885 RQLRSRK
-892 PKESTPVPTTPR
+892 PKESTPMPTTPR

-914 GLKTPKTTI
+914 GVNTPKTTI
-923 AATTLPAASREAS
+923 AATTLPAASHEAS

-950 RAGTPHRGV
+950 RAGTPRRGV

-972 SVGGAK
+972 SVGG
-978 GGPRIILNM
+978 GRGCTRIILNM
-987 PAREHGRGRK
+987 PAREPGRGRK

-1006 RRGLGSKSPKKGK
+1006 RRGRGSRSPKKGK
-1019 NKRGSN
+1019 TKRGSN

-1030 AGSSPLI
+1030 ATSADSSPLI
-1037 TAKDAVMEDA
+1037 VAKDAVMEDA